1 MYIDVK
7 RALHEGNCLKIQVVN
22 HVKEFRV
29 KLGMTQEDLAKTVGV
44 SRQSI
49 ISIEQGRYI
58 PSLPL
63 ALKFRKLFQCST
75 DELFELHE
83 EK

>member
-1 MYIDVK
+1 MKTHIINYVK
-7 RALHEGNCLKIQVVN
+7 DHRK
-22 HVKEFRV
+22 R
-29 KLGMTQEDLAKTVGV
+29 LGMTQEELARRVGV

-49 ISIEQGRYI
+49 ISIEQGKYI

-75 DELFELHE
+75 DELFELR

>member
-1 MYIDVK
+1 VK
-7 RALHEGNCLKIQVVN
+7 VKLIN
-22 HVKEFRV
+22 HVKDHR
-29 KLGMTQEDLAKTVGV
+29 KRLGITQEELAKRVGV

-63 ALKFRKLFQCST
+63 ALKFRQLFQCST
-75 DELFELHE
+75 DALFELIE
-83 EK
+83 

>member
-1 MYIDVK
+1 MKERVI
-7 RALHEGNCLKIQVVN
+7 NQ
-22 HVKEFRV
+22 VKEIRLE
-29 KLGMTQEDLAKTVGV
+29 LGLTQEDLAKKVGV

-63 ALKFRKLFQCST
+63 ALKFAKLFQRPT
-75 DELFELHE
+75 DDIFQLME
-83 EK
+83 E

>member
-1 MYIDVK
+1 MTEQIIN
-7 RALHEGNCLKIQVVN
+7 RI
-22 HVKEFRV
+22 KEYRQR
-29 KLGMTQEDLAKTVGV
+29 LGLTQEELGSRVGV

-63 ALKFRKLFQCST
+63 ALKLSKLFQCPT
-75 DELFELHE
+75 DILFELK
-83 EK
+83 EKRENG

>member
-1 MYIDVK
+1 MKEKVINQVK
-7 RALHEGNCLKIQVVN
+7 K
-22 HVKEFRV
+22 FR
-29 KLGMTQEDLAKTVGV
+29 LEQGLTQEELAKKVGV

-63 ALKFRKLFQCST
+63 ALKLSKLFQCPT
-75 DELFELHE
+75 DEIFQLRE
-83 EK
+83 EIKNG

>member
-1 MYIDVK
+1 MDK
-7 RALHEGNCLKIQVVN
+7 QVEN
-22 HVKEFRV
+22 QIKEYRTRFG
-29 KLGMTQEDLAKTVGV
+29 LTQKDLAELADV

-63 ALKFRKLFQCST
+63 ALKFAKIFNCAT
-75 DELFELHE
+75 DELFRLVEDGQDVF
-83 EK
+83 

>member
-1 MYIDVK
+1 MKTRVI
-7 RALHEGNCLKIQVVN
+7 N
-22 HVKEFRV
+22 HVKEHR
-29 KLGMTQEDLAKTVGV
+29 KRIGLTQEDLAKQVGV

-63 ALKFRKLFQCST
+63 ALKFRKLFDCST
-75 DELFELHE
+75 DALFELIE
-83 EK
+83 E